1 MENIVGGFIVANT
14 TTFAITIT
22 TIIFVFFLTVIFV
35 IVSKMK
41 KSIEPRLL
49 NIAYMVL
56 YNAIAF
62 ILPLLF
68 VWWFSALLSVVS
80 VFLARKYYEKQ
91 SLILYFKKINENE
104 EHYKAYLSDP
114 IAVISVCI
122 ISYICG
128 IVCFLGTTII

>member
-1 MENIVGGFIVANT
+1 MENIIGGFIVANT
-14 TTFAITIT
+14 TNICYNNNNHNIC
-22 TIIFVFFLTVIFV
+22 VFLTVIFV

-91 SLILYFKKINENE
+91 SLILYFKKTNENE